1 MGSRL
6 FQNGIPVE
14 GEADDDVLA
23 TPFTQEMFLNGFNLE
38 PFVNELARIRHSMK
52 CLQQKHEV
60 KKSKLWPQYEQEIES
75 TRRKYDLFLKIED
88 ATFKKDKAFL
98 EELRQKVERGISVDK
113 EFRARFLQTMEA
125 DALHEVQVSC
135 QDIST
140 IPFWVRFL
148 PKIRSK
154 DSKWSPFWTLLLPK
168 VWSNNSTVAP
178 FWFLNL
184 AQISG
189 VTMWDTQ
196 VLVPD
201 SH

>member
-125 DALHEVQVSC
+125 DALHEGLM
-135 QDIST
+135 
-140 IPFWVRFL
+140 PGHL
-148 PKIRSK
+148 
-154 DSKWSPFWTLLLPK
+154 
-168 VWSNNSTVAP
+168 NNSILGTVPPKDQIEGLKMVSILDPASP
-178 FWFLNL
+178 KGVVEQLNSSS
-184 AQISG
+184 I
-189 VTMWDTQ
+189 
-196 VLVPD
+196 LVPEPGTNLRSD
-201 SH
+201 NVGHTGIGT